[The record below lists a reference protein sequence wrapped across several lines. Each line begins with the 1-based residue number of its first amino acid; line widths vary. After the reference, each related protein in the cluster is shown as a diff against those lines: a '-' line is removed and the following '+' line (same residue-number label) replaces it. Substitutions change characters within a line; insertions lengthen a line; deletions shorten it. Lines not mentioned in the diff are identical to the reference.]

1 MHRPIR
7 ALVAMTALSALLM
20 PMGAF
25 AQSAAPASSDGPTP
39 ASPAAD
45 DHPPFEG
52 TRWHLR
58 EFRAEDGGMMGARDG
73 GWVTFADR
81 QVTGSTGCNDL
92 AGSYLFDGSIV
103 SIGISAPTEA
113 SCLDGDLVAQEMAL
127 LARLPEATR
136 PVFDGGD
143 LWLFDAQGGQHL
155 RFIALQ
161 GRTWVP
167 LFDGA
172 EPTPDGDVT
181 VRFTSTG
188 VSGQGPC
195 NIFGGPFLEDGASIA
210 IGPLESTRMACPD
223 LELENQLLSELQTAR
238 SYAIESGDLV
248 LSDGQGQPI
257 RRFVSAST
265 GD

>member
-1 MHRPIR
+1 MRIR
-7 ALVAMTALSALLM
+7 IPTLVATATVALLV
-20 PMGAF
+20 PLTVV
-25 AQSAAPASSDGPTP
+25 AQSPAPGPSGSPDASV
-39 ASPAAD
+39 A
-45 DHPPFEG
+45 PPFEG

-58 EFRAEDGGMMGARDG
+58 EFRAEDGGMMGAWDG
-73 GWVTFADR
+73 AWITFADG

-127 LARLPEATR
+127 LGRLPEATR

-167 LFDGA
+167 MYDGA
-172 EPTPDGDVT
+172 EPMPEGLVT
-181 VRFTSTG
+181 LQFTSTG
-188 VSGQGPC
+188 VTGQGPC
-195 NIFGGPFLEDGASIA
+195 NTFGGPFVQDGASIA

-223 LELENQLLSELQTAR
+223 LELENELLSDLQLAR
-238 SYAIESGDLV
+238 SYAIEAGDLV
-248 LSDGQGQPI
+248 LLDEQGAAI
-257 RRFVSAST
+257 RRFAEAST